1 MGCATDNDSQET
13 DATSRMYLMCEVTRN
28 SENDNQHNGLQYSL
42 ATTHT
47 MASTYVYRPMVGLVT
62 YS

>member
-1 MGCATDNDSQET
+1 
-13 DATSRMYLMCEVTRN
+13 MYLMCEVTRN